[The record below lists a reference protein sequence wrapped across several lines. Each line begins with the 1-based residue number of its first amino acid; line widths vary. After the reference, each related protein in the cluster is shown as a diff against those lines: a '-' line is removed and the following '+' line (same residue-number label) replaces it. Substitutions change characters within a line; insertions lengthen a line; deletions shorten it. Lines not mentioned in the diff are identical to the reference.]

1 MIVQINQM
9 PTYALVKLF
18 SRLIINLGDLAPTET
33 MMSTDIEK
41 TKECELSWF

>member
-1 MIVQINQM
+1 MHWLI
-9 PTYALVKLF
+9 Y
-18 SRLIINLGDLAPTET
+18 SRGLIINLGDLAPSET